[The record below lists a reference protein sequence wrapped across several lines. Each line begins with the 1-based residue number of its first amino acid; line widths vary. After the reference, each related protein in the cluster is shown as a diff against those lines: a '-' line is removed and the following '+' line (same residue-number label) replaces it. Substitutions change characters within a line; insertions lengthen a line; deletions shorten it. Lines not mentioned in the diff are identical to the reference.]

1 MNWTALMFL
10 PGGQSKVSFSLVAAA
25 ITVKY
30 LGPTGS
36 HAYSIAGSFCPK
48 RENRATTCRD
58 PCGTRLA
65 CPCPARPTSHANNCT
80 WHPTAEHSSFVLLV
94 YWPRELDTHTN
105 AEINIGQFL

>member
-1 MNWTALMFL
+1 MFL
-10 PGGQSKVSFSLVAAA
+10 PGGQTGLGLLAAA
-25 ITVKY
+25 NAVKY
-30 LGPTGS
+30 RWSASPHTDL
-36 HAYSIAGSFCPK
+36 IAGSCCPK
-48 RENRATTCRD
+48 KNRATTPKD
-58 PCGTRLA
+58 PCGTRSA